1 MAHEHLAFESL
12 HSLDGNADHNDDRG
26 AAEGDA
32 RIGSGLGAG
41 ADDDGHAGDDAEIN
55 GAEQGDLVQDLL
67 NELAGR
73 LAGTV
78 AGDESAVLLQV
89 VRNFDGVELD
99 RCVEV
104 SEEEDQQEVHDR
116 VGDRVA
122 VKRAHEPAVLAA
134 AAEQDD
140 RGGQGRDGLREDD
153 GQHAGHVDLHRQ
165 VRGLTAVHLAADDA
179 LGVLDRD
186 AALGVVDDDDHHDHG
201 ESTDQHEDRG
211 DPGEVVVD
219 RFADKVAE
227 ALREAAD
234 DAREQDDGDTVS
246 DAEFGD
252 LLTQPHDERGARGK
266 GHHDDDGRP
275 DSGSVGHD
283 DTVAAHKQVVAV
295 ALDKADADRGVTGDG
310 SDLLLALFAALFAQ
324 PFERR
329 DSDAQEL
336 DDDGGVDVGLD
347 AQSKD
352 GSQGERAAGHGVV
365 KSEDG
370 VLQLGKV
377 GGKNVGVHIR
387 HGHGIAEPVKKNDE
401 QREEDLPAQLRDLP
415 CVTESLDHLTPPR
428 PFLRRLRSSPWRWPR
443 RHWP

>member
-1 MAHEHLAFESL
+1 M
-12 HSLDGNADHNDDRG
+12 
-26 AAEGDA
+26 
-32 RIGSGLGAG
+32 
-41 ADDDGHAGDDAEIN
+41 
-55 GAEQGDLVQDLL
+55 
-67 NELAGR
+67 
-73 LAGTV
+73 
-78 AGDESAVLLQV
+78 
-89 VRNFDGVELD
+89 
-99 RCVEV
+99 
-104 SEEEDQQEVHDR
+104 
-116 VGDRVA
+116 
-122 VKRAHEPAVLAA
+122 
-134 AAEQDD
+134 
-140 RGGQGRDGLREDD
+140 
-153 GQHAGHVDLHRQ
+153 
-165 VRGLTAVHLAADDA
+165 
-179 LGVLDRD
+179 
-186 AALGVVDDDDHHDHG
+186 
-201 ESTDQHEDRG
+201 
-211 DPGEVVVD
+211 VD
-219 RFADKVAE
+219 RFADEVAK

-252 LLTQPHDERGARGK
+252 LLTQPHDERGACGK

-275 DSGSVGHD
+275 DSGSLGHD

-295 ALDKADADRGVTGDG
+295 TLKEADADRGVTGDG

-324 PFERR
+324 PLERR

-428 PFLRRLRSSPWRWPR
+428 PFLQRLRSSPWRWPR